1 MSRERL
7 AQKISCYFDSELDSV
22 GFRAIAVRGI
32 GLLQIRDRLLDIG
45 DILEEDFDQGVYIAS
60 VSAGIAGLGRAIIAV
75 MPDKDEVQILATS
88 KHGPFDKRVIDDA
101 LDKVV
106 EAINGNAPKPRRR
119 NGPLR
124 VLLLF
129 LLVALFAAAVVG
141 ALFVPIVIGPTQ
153 AATDNYNNAVEDF
166 NAATE
171 AYNAVASEVS
181 VDNIRGMVVEA
192 QPLSLQANDFFSVFA
207 AVLGGNNADKI
218 DRDAETVREMKA
230 SLDDGIRIMN
240 EINNPDESWVVK
252 HLESVDAIT
261 SVKAVTSD
269 NDPNA
274 LLGKEGGYSSCVYFT
289 VSLLNDNAVV
299 GDNPVAK
306 GTDGGGAIEVFPTLE
321 DAKARCEYLSGFDD
335 TILYSGSYAL
345 VGTMVVRTS
354 CLLSDNNQYALTN
367 DIVSEMTRD

>member
-1 MSRERL
+1 MPQEKL
-7 AQKISCYFDSELDSV
+7 AQKISLYSDTEADPIEYRTATV
-22 GFRAIAVRGI
+22 GEAS
-32 GLLQIRDRLLDIG
+32 LSQIRDRLLDIG
-45 DILEEDFDQGVYIAS
+45 DILEEDLDFGIYVAS
-60 VSAGIAGLGRAIIAV
+60 VPAGIADAERATVAV
-75 MPDKDEVQILATS
+75 TLDEGEIQIMAS
-88 KHGPFDKRVIDDA
+88 AKQGPFDSQIVNEA
-101 LDKVV
+101 LDKTV
-106 EAINGNAPKPRRR
+106 EAFNGNAPKPRRR
-119 NGPLR
+119 HGPLR
-124 VLLLF
+124 V
-129 LLVALFAAAVVG
+129 VLFAILFIVFVVAVFSVI
-141 ALFVPIVIGPTQ
+141 FVPTVIGTAQ
-153 AATDNYNNAVEDF
+153 AATENYNKAVEEF
-166 NAATE
+166 NATAE
-171 AYNAVASEVS
+171 SYNAAAAKVS
-181 VDNIRGMVVEA
+181 VDNIKGLVVEA
-192 QPLSLQANDFFSVFA
+192 QPLSLQANDFPSIFTEVI
-207 AVLGGNNADKI
+207 GGNNADKI

-269 NDPNA
+269 DDPNA

-289 VSLLNDNAVV
+289 VSLLNDDAVV

-367 DIVSEMTRD
+367 DIVSEMTQE